1 MKRLIFLLAIA
12 VFALAANAQSAD
24 QRLGAAM
31 NSQDYFGLYDTYNSA
46 DKDSVSPFLEVFSRG
61 LIGNRFNRPD
71 ISIPAFD
78 ELLKT
83 QSQFLDLNSLLS
95 SAMMYSMDLSR
106 TGRNA
111 EAAELLSSVLQ
122 AACQSVDSVS
132 LKPYANMAA
141 QYKALAAYTPYRIA
155 FGGEK
160 GIIPFEI
167 IPAGKAGSGQC
178 LMRLA
183 DAGINGKQAK
193 VTFDTGAG
201 VNVITDSLARAF
213 GLTFLD
219 ADVAATGVDTSA
231 GRYAIAR
238 ELTLGNITVSDVP
251 FYVIDIRSHHE
262 EADKYI
268 SALELIVGSELMLRL
283 KDVTLDFG
291 AKEIR
296 VPREPAAPTGV
307 RPNMCFSSGMNL
319 LATAE
324 VDRQPLLIKLDTG
337 DASYGRLNN
346 VFFERNKEYLTQN
359 CKSDT
364 VRQGGVGGVWSV
376 LCYKLPDATL
386 TLGGNNVILPEID
399 VQTRQHEG
407 GYYMDDNN
415 LGLRSMMLYRR
426 VRFNLT
432 DMLLTTEP

>member
-1 MKRLIFLLAIA
+1 MKRLLFLFVI
-12 VFALAANAQSAD
+12 VVSALAAKAQSVD
-24 QRLGAAM
+24 ERLGTAM
-31 NSQDYFGLYDTYNSA
+31 NSQDYFGLYDTYYSA
-46 DKDSVSPFLEVFSRG
+46 GKDSVSPFLEVFSRC

-78 ELLKT
+78 ELLTT
-83 QSQFLDLNSLLS
+83 QSQYLDLNLLLS

-122 AACQSVDSVS
+122 AACQSVDSIS

-141 QYKALAAYTPYRIA
+141 QYKALTAYTPYRIA
-155 FGGEK
+155 IGGEK

-193 VTFDTGAG
+193 ITFDTGAG

-268 SALELIVGSELMLRL
+268 SALELIIGSELMLQL
-283 KDVTLDFG
+283 KDVTLDFET
-291 AKEIR
+291 KEIQ
-296 VPREPAAPTGV
+296 VPRQAAAPSGT

-319 LATAE
+319 LSTAK
-324 VDRQPLLIKLDTG
+324 VDHQPLLIKLDTG
-337 DASYGRLNN
+337 DASYGRLNDR
-346 VFFERNKEYLTQN
+346 FFERNKESLTQN

-386 TLGGNNVILPEID
+386 TLGGNNVTLPEID
-399 VQTRQHEG
+399 VQTDQYD
-407 GYYMDDNN
+407 GYYMNDNN

-432 DMLLTTEP
+432 DMILTTEP